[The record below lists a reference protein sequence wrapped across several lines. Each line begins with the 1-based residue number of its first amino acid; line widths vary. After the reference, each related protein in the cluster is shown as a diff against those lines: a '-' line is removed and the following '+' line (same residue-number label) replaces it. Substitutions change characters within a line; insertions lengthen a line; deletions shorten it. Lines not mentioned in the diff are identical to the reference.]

1 MISLTVTAPAKTYSL
16 TPAMMLKAYLRG
28 RFPMTVGPQEPDLYR
43 WRRPWS
49 RGILPLDRFHIP
61 RKIKSMIR
69 KDKFEIKVD
78 TAFREVIKGCAEATE
93 RRPGTWLADSLC
105 HVFGLLYDQ
114 GHTHSVEAWR
124 DGELLGGLFGTQ
136 IGSVW
141 FGESMF
147 MRESGASQAAFV
159 HLNARLLHGGFTLC
173 DVQWA
178 TEYMRRFGVE
188 EINHLRYRWRL
199 AFAARKQAEF
209 DALPRDLTGSEI
221 LELFKTHAQTP

>member
-1 MISLTVTAPAKTYSL
+1 MITLAPATTAKTYSL

-28 RFPMTVGPQEPDLYR
+28 CFPMILGPQDPDRYN

-69 KDKFEIKVD
+69 KDRFEIKVD
-78 TAFREVIKGCAEATE
+78 TAFREVVKGCAETTD
-93 RRPGTWLADSLC
+93 RRAGTWLADGLC
-105 HVFGLLYDQ
+105 HVFGLLHDE
-114 GHTHSVEAWR
+114 GHAHCVEAWR
-124 DGELLGGLFGTQ
+124 DGELVGGLFGTQ

-141 FGESMF
+141 FGESMI

-199 AFAARKQAEF
+199 AFASRKQANF
-209 DALPRDLTGSEI
+209 HAMPRDLTGAEI
-221 LELFKTHAQTP
+221 LELLEQH

>member
-1 MISLTVTAPAKTYSL
+1 
-16 TPAMMLKAYLRG
+16 MMLRAYVRG
-28 RFPMTVGPQEPDLYR
+28 QFPMIVGPHNPDLYT

-61 RKIKSMIR
+61 RKIKSTIR
-69 KDKFEIKVD
+69 KDKYEIKVD
-78 TAFREVIKGCAEATE
+78 TAFREVIRGCAATSE
-93 RRPGTWLADSLC
+93 RREGTWLADGIC
-105 HVFGLLYDQ
+105 HMFGLLHDE
-114 GHTHSVEAWR
+114 GHAHSVEAWR

-178 TEYMRRFGVE
+178 TEYMRRFGAE

-199 AFAARKQAEF
+199 MFETRKQADF
-209 DALPRDLTGSEI
+209 RAMPANLSGAEI
-221 LELFKTHAQTP
+221 LELIEQRSQRA